1 MLIILDVISY
11 HLFPRMTPVS
21 PLENIPEQ
29 IKTSN
34 ETNTQTKN
42 NGALRTQQ
50 GLFILVLMVSSVARC
65 LFWEG
70 ITLGMIKLPLRKHKT
85 GTGEIDNSQS
95 LRVLALSRR
104 TWDQSPACTSYHLKL

>member
-11 HLFPRMTPVS
+11 HLFPRMTPVC

-29 IKTSN
+29 IKSN

-42 NGALRTQQ
+42 SGALRTQQ
-50 GLFILVLMVSSVARC
+50 GLFTLVLMVSSVARC

-95 LRVLALSRR
+95 LRVLVFSWR
-104 TWDQSPACTSYHLKL
+104 T